1 MHHTKCAPQYSP
13 RLNWKTCI
21 SSARV
26 NPPIMKTLSKWAD
39 FTTNILTAGVTEP
52 PVYYIFNKVF
62 FFTLYI
68 FFKLLERRPSFT
80 YYEFLYP
87 AHFNGNNT
95 KYWVKSQWLF
105 FCNLFFHPTSC
116 NRSAS
121 VSSVFISSLPHSQT
135 EDPRAQLIALKWLT
149 SREKMSALQRTW
161 TGSTFYVCYVSLLL
175 FLTVL
180 SLTLILL

>member
-1 MHHTKCAPQYSP
+1 MHLNIHQGWTGKHVFLLLEWIHRSWKLCQNEPISPQTFWLLVWPNHQFITFLIKFSF
-13 RLNWKTCI
+13 LH
-21 SSARV
+21 
-26 NPPIMKTLSKWAD
+26 
-39 FTTNILTAGVTEP
+39 
-52 PVYYIFNKVF
+52 YIF
-62 FFTLYI
+62 
-68 FFKLLERRPSFT
+68 FFKLLERRTSFT

-149 SREKMSALQRTW
+149 SREKMSTLQRTW